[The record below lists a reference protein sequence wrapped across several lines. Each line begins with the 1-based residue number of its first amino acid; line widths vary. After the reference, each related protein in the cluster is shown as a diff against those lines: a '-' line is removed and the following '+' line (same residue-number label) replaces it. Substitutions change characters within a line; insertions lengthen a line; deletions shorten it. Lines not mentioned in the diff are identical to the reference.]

1 MRRTVGECCLLN
13 EINALCMTK
22 YLLIAL
28 TVYARES
35 DRAHALSVG
44 FEEHLSKLFDIDE
57 LITTVACLTE
67 HVQCV
72 LTA

>member
-1 MRRTVGECCLLN
+1 MDKVSPNRF
-13 EINALCMTK
+13 K
-22 YLLIAL
+22 
-28 TVYARES
+28 VYAREG

-44 FEEHLSKLFDIDE
+44 FEEHLSKPFDIDE

-67 HVQCV
+67 HVQWV